1 MAKEKHGDPRPAAL
15 DKLFHAL
22 SDASR
27 RAMID
32 RLGRGP
38 ASVGD
43 LARPFDMAL
52 PSVMKHL
59 KVLEDAGLV
68 ASAKD
73 GRVRHYRMSEG
84 ALDTVERWVSSRR
97 ALWNRNLDR
106 LEKFLAGDGG

>member
-1 MAKEKHGDPRPAAL
+1 MPKERSEPRPAAL
-15 DKLFHAL
+15 DRVFHAL
-22 SDASR
+22 SDTSR

-43 LARPFDMAL
+43 LAKPFDMAL

-68 ASAKD
+68 ASEKD
-73 GRVRHYRMSEG
+73 GRVRRYRMSDG
-84 ALDTVERWVSSRR
+84 ALDMVERWVGARR
-97 ALWNRNLDR
+97 VLWNRNLDR

>member
-1 MAKEKHGDPRPAAL
+1 MAKEKHGEPRPAAL
-15 DKLFHAL
+15 DKTFHAL

-43 LARPFDMAL
+43 LAKPFDMAL

-59 KVLEDAGLV
+59 KVLEEAGLV
-68 ASAKD
+68 TSAKD
-73 GRVRHYRMSEG
+73 GRVRHYRMSDG
-84 ALDTVERWVSSRR
+84 ALDTVERWVSARR
-97 ALWNRNLDR
+97 ALWNGNLDR
-106 LEKFLAGDGG
+106 LEKFLARDGE

>member
-1 MAKEKHGDPRPAAL
+1 MARDKHGETRPAAL
-15 DKLFHAL
+15 DRLFHAL
-22 SDASR
+22 SDTSR

-43 LARPFDMAL
+43 LARPFAMAL

-59 KVLEDAGLV
+59 KVLEEAGLV
-68 ASAKD
+68 TSAKD
-73 GRVRHYRMSEG
+73 GRVRHYQMSDG

-106 LEKFLAGDGG
+106 LEKFLAGDGE

>member
-1 MAKEKHGDPRPAAL
+1 
-15 DKLFHAL
+15 
-22 SDASR
+22 
-27 RAMID
+27 MID

-43 LARPFDMAL
+43 LAKPFDMAL

-68 ASAKD
+68 TSAKD

-106 LEKFLAGDGG
+106 LEKFLASGGG